1 MTTIFSKEIERLEKG
16 CGEIFYVTPTKEAL
30 NKKRIAIQT
39 LSSLDFNCEKGT
51 LCPIC
56 EEKKETL
63 KQAEQKH
70 LKFVEELK
78 KRLRYNLVE
87 KVDFITLSETAFKRD
102 VEIEIDNL
110 SKGDELK

>member
-16 CGEIFYVTPTKEAL
+16 CRNKITHYPKIETYFFSGNITNIYICKE
-30 NKKRIAIQT
+30 N
-39 LSSLDFNCEKGT
+39 N
-51 LCPIC
+51 LCPTCKARI
-56 EEKKETL
+56 ETL

-102 VEIEIDNL
+102 VEQEIDNL